1 MFIRRVPKF
10 DYHAPTSLPEALDL
24 LAKYGE
30 RATVLAG
37 GTDVIVAMKRR
48 EKVPENLIN
57 LKGIGALRGI
67 EDHGGDG
74 IRIGGLTSL
83 GELERSRVLAERLP
97 ILWDAVKAMAAPQV
111 RNIATIGGN
120 LCSAVPSADTAPPLI
135 ALGAS
140 VKLAG
145 SRGERRVLLE
155 EFFVGPGE
163 SVLRSDEILVE
174 VWIPGQEP
182 HSNGAYFKLM
192 RRNALDLALVGVAAY
207 LTLDGK
213 KGICK
218 GARIALGAV
227 APTPIRA
234 PGAEKTLLHKE
245 IDEERAREAGEAAS
259 QEASPIGDIRAS
271 REYRTEM
278 IKVLTRKAVEKA
290 HERIRAGLG

>member
-1 MFIRRVPKF
+1 MFLRRVPKF

-30 RATVLAG
+30 RAAVLAG

-57 LKGIGALRGI
+57 LKRIEALRGI

-83 GELERSRVLAERLP
+83 GELERSDVVAERLP
-97 ILWDAVKAMAAPQV
+97 ILRDALKVMAAPQV
-111 RNIATIGGN
+111 RNLATLGGN

-135 ALGAS
+135 ALGAT

-145 SRGERRVLLE
+145 AGGERRVLLE

-163 SVLRSDEILVE
+163 SVLRHEEILVE
-174 VWIPGQEP
+174 VWIPAQAA
-182 HSNGAYFKLM
+182 HSSGAYFKLM
-192 RRNALDLALVGVAAY
+192 RRNALDLALVGAAAC
-207 LTLDGK
+207 LTLDGN
-213 KGICK
+213 KGVCQ

-234 PGAEKTLLHKE
+234 PGAERSLLNKE
-245 IDEERAREAGEAAS
+245 INEARAREAGEAAS
-259 QEASPIGDIRAS
+259 KEASPIGDIRAS
-271 REYRTEM
+271 RAYRTEM
-278 IKVLTRKAVEKA
+278 IKVLTKKAVEKA
-290 HERIRAGLG
+290 NERIRAGLA